1 MAKIQKKIMSK
12 TESYHIAKLYWCL
25 YVVKKNYIYS
35 PSLAKR
41 IHDGSSG
48 DITFSVVSS
57 NFLAPVTIDL
67 STVHLDCMCDMKSTW
82 QVATRDSQVKAIQTA
97 TIWLLS
103 VQPWWYF
110 TPMSCWLPNFQTL
123 GSLLSLLPK
132 STTPDYVTTQIWQ
145 VYPKVNLNQ
154 FHSLHKIYL
163 CPWSL

>member
-1 MAKIQKKIMSK
+1 MTKIQKKIMSK

-103 VQPWWYF
+103 VQP
-110 TPMSCWLPNFQTL
+110 
-123 GSLLSLLPK
+123 
-132 STTPDYVTTQIWQ
+132 
-145 VYPKVNLNQ
+145 
-154 FHSLHKIYL
+154 
-163 CPWSL
+163 